1 MSKVVQFKTLMEN
14 LLEVQNLSIR
24 FGTNTVV
31 DDLSFALPKAKTL
44 AIVGESGSGKSM
56 TALALLGLLPT
67 EAQLSAQQLR
77 FQPSD
82 EQQFQLQ
89 NCQAKDWQQ
98 IRGKAIGMIFQ
109 EPMTSLNPL
118 QRCGQQIDEVLRLHL
133 GLNAQ
138 QARQRSL
145 EWLIKVK
152 IQDPERIYQAYPHQI
167 SGGQKQRVMI
177 AMAMC
182 CNPALLLADEPTT
195 ALDATVQ
202 KEIVLLMRELQQE
215 FNTAI
220 LFISHDLSLV
230 AGLADQVL
238 VMHQGKLVEKGS
250 SEQIFEQPQAAYTKA
265 LLSCRPP
272 LDHKVARLATIDDFV
287 EKDPQATAKDA
298 AIPIIPTAATTNLL
312 EVKNLSTWFPLRKS
326 WFGKTRNWVKAVQE
340 ATFDIKAGQ
349 TLGLVGESG
358 SGKTTL
364 GRSILRLIEPT
375 SGAINYNGQDIEKI
389 DAEAMRQLR
398 RELQIVFQDPYSS
411 LNPRLPVGLAITE
424 PMKVHGIGS
433 NDQDRE
439 ERCIALLEQVGLQAD
454 HFTRYPHEFSGG
466 QRQRLCI
473 ARALAVQPRFLVCD
487 EAVSSLDVSVQAT
500 VLNLLK
506 DLQAQQGL
514 TYLFISHDL
523 AVVRFM
529 CDDIMVMK
537 DGVIVEKGP
546 AEQVFEAPAHPYTQA
561 LLEASR

>member
-1 MSKVVQFKTLMEN
+1 MEN
-14 LLEVQNLSIR
+14 LLEVRSLSIS
-24 FGTNTVV
+24 FGDKPVV
-31 DDLSFALPKAKTL
+31 DHLSFVLAIGKTL
-44 AIVGESGSGKSM
+44 AIVGESGSGKSL
-56 TALALLGLLPT
+56 TALSLLGLLPK
-67 EAQLSAQQLR
+67 EAR
-77 FQPSD
+77 IEV
-82 EQQFQLQ
+82 EQMAFKTPERIFQLQ
-89 NCQAKDWQQ
+89 QNTAKDWQQ

-109 EPMTSLNPL
+109 EPMSSLNPL
-118 QRCGQQIDEVLRLHL
+118 QRCGQQIDDVLKQHF
-133 GLNAQ
+133 GLSAA
-138 QARQRSL
+138 QARERSL
-145 EWLIKVK
+145 QWLQKVK
-152 IQDPERIYQAYPHQI
+152 IQDPERIYRAYPHEI

-202 KEIVLLMRELQQE
+202 KEIILLMRELQQE

-230 AGLADQVL
+230 ADFADEVMVMQNGL
-238 VMHQGKLVEKGS
+238 LVEQGS
-250 SEQIFEQPQAAYTKA
+250 STNIFEQPQAAYTKA
-265 LLSCRPP
+265 LLNCRPP
-272 LDHKVARLATIDDFV
+272 LDRKVARLATIHDFQEKGTASTIEAPLVPSV
-287 EKDPQATAKDA
+287 EMPNET
-298 AIPIIPTAATTNLL
+298 LL
-312 EVKNLSTWFPLRKS
+312 EVMGLSTWFPVRKS
-326 WFGKTRNWVKAVQE
+326 WFGQTKSWVKAVQDVS
-340 ATFDIKAGQ
+340 FSVRAGQ

-375 SGAINYNGQDIEKI
+375 AGSIRFADQEVEKL
-389 DAEAMRQLR
+389 DAEALRQLR
-398 RELQIVFQDPYSS
+398 RDIQIVFQDPYSS

-424 PMKVHGIGS
+424 PMKVHSIGS
-433 NDQDRE
+433 SEQERV
-439 ERCIALLEQVGLQAD
+439 ERCMALLEQVGLQAD
-454 HFTRYPHEFSGG
+454 HFQRFPHEFSGG

-506 DLQAQQGL
+506 DLQAKEGL

-537 DGVIVEKGP
+537 DGVMVEKGP
-546 AEQVFEAPAHPYTQA
+546 AEQVFEQPAHPYTQA
-561 LLEASR
+561 LLAASR

>member
-1 MSKVVQFKTLMEN
+1 MEN
-14 LLEVQNLSIR
+14 LLEVQKLSIH
-24 FGTNTVV
+24 FGDKPVV
-31 DDLSFALPKAKTL
+31 DQLSFVLSAGKTL
-44 AIVGESGSGKSM
+44 AIVGESGSGKSL
-56 TALALLGLLPT
+56 TALSLLGLLPK
-67 EAQLSAQQLR
+67 EASIEV
-77 FQPSD
+77 
-82 EQQFQLQ
+82 EQMAFKTPERIFQLQ
-89 NCQAKDWQQ
+89 QNNAKDWQQ

-118 QRCGQQIDEVLRLHL
+118 QRCGQQIDEVLKQHF
-133 GLNAQ
+133 GLNAL
-138 QARQRSL
+138 QARERSL
-145 EWLIKVK
+145 LWLQKVK
-152 IQDPERIYQAYPHQI
+152 IQDPERIYRAYPHEI

-202 KEIVLLMRELQQE
+202 KEIILLMRELQQE

-230 AGLADQVL
+230 ADFADE
-238 VMHQGKLVEKGS
+238 VMVMQNGKLVEQGS
-250 SEQIFEQPQAAYTKA
+250 STAIFEQPQAAYTKA
-265 LLSCRPP
+265 LLNCRPP
-272 LDHKVARLATIDDFV
+272 LDRKVARLATIQDFQ
-287 EKDPQATAKDA
+287 EKE
-298 AIPIIPTAATTNLL
+298 PIEPISPPAPAEGLVTEILL
-312 EVKNLSTWFPLRKS
+312 EVKGLSTWFPVRKS
-326 WFGKTRNWVKAVQE
+326 WFGQTKSWVKAVQDVS
-340 ATFDIKAGQ
+340 FSIQAGR
-349 TLGLVGESG
+349 TMGLVGESG

-375 SGAINYNGQDIEKI
+375 AGNIRFADQAVEKM
-389 DAEAMRQLR
+389 DAEALRQLR
-398 RELQIVFQDPYSS
+398 RDVQIVFQDPYSS
-411 LNPRLPVGLAITE
+411 LNPRLPVGMAITE
-424 PMKVHGIGS
+424 PMKVHGIGGTEKE
-433 NDQDRE
+433 RL
-439 ERCIALLEQVGLQAD
+439 ERCMALLEQVGLQAD
-454 HFTRYPHEFSGG
+454 HFQRFPHEFSGG

-506 DLQAQQGL
+506 DLQAKEGL

-537 DGVIVEKGP
+537 DGVMVEKGP
-546 AEQVFEAPAHPYTQA
+546 AEQVFEQPAHPYTQA
-561 LLEASR
+561 LLAASR

>member
-1 MSKVVQFKTLMEN
+1 MYMEN
-14 LLEVQNLSIR
+14 LLEVHNLSIS
-24 FGTNTVV
+24 FGDKPVV
-31 DDLSFALPKAKTL
+31 DHLSFVLSAGKTL
-44 AIVGESGSGKSM
+44 AIVGESGSGKSL
-56 TALALLGLLPT
+56 TALSLLGLLPK
-67 EAQLSAQQLR
+67 EAR
-77 FQPSD
+77 IEV
-82 EQQFQLQ
+82 EQMAFKTPERIFQLQ
-89 NCQAKDWQQ
+89 QNTAKDWQQ

-118 QRCGQQIDEVLRLHL
+118 QRCGQQIDEVLKQHF
-133 GLNAQ
+133 GLSAA
-138 QARQRSL
+138 QARERSL
-145 EWLIKVK
+145 EWLQKVK
-152 IQDPERIYQAYPHQI
+152 IQDPERIYRAYPHEI

-202 KEIVLLMRELQQE
+202 KEIILLMRELQQE

-230 AGLADQVL
+230 ADFADEVMVMQNGL
-238 VMHQGKLVEKGS
+238 LVEQGS
-250 SEQIFEQPQAAYTKA
+250 STDIFEQPQAAYTKA
-265 LLSCRPP
+265 LLNCRPP
-272 LDHKVARLATIDDFV
+272 LDRKVARLATIHDFQEKETDSAIEAPQVPSV
-287 EKDPQATAKDA
+287 EMPNET
-298 AIPIIPTAATTNLL
+298 LL
-312 EVKNLSTWFPLRKS
+312 EVRGLSTWFPVRKS
-326 WFGKTRNWVKAVQE
+326 WFGQTKSWVKAVQDVS
-340 ATFDIKAGQ
+340 FSVKAGQ

-375 SGAINYNGQDIEKI
+375 AGSIRFADQEVEKL
-389 DAEAMRQLR
+389 DAEALRQLR
-398 RELQIVFQDPYSS
+398 RDIQIVFQDPYSS

-424 PMKVHGIGS
+424 PMKVHSIGS
-433 NDQDRE
+433 SEQERV
-439 ERCIALLEQVGLQAD
+439 ERCMALLEQVGLQAD
-454 HFTRYPHEFSGG
+454 HFQRFPHEFSGG

-506 DLQAQQGL
+506 DLQAKEGL

-537 DGVIVEKGP
+537 DGVMVEKGP
-546 AEQVFEAPAHPYTQA
+546 AEQVFEQPAHPYTQA
-561 LLEASR
+561 LLAASR

>member
-1 MSKVVQFKTLMEN
+1 MYMEK
-14 LLEVQNLSIR
+14 LLEVQKLSIH
-24 FGTNTVV
+24 FGDKPVV
-31 DDLSFALPKAKTL
+31 DHLSFVLSAGKTL
-44 AIVGESGSGKSM
+44 AIVGESGSGKSL
-56 TALALLGLLPT
+56 TALSLLGLLPK
-67 EAQLSAQQLR
+67 EARIEL
-77 FQPSD
+77 
-82 EQQFQLQ
+82 EQMAFKTPERIFQLQ
-89 NCQAKDWQQ
+89 QNTAKDWQQ

-118 QRCGQQIDEVLRLHL
+118 QRCGQQIDEVLKQHFELSP
-133 GLNAQ
+133 A
-138 QARQRSL
+138 QARERSL
-145 EWLIKVK
+145 QWLQKVK
-152 IQDPERIYQAYPHQI
+152 IQDPERIYRAYPHEI

-202 KEIVLLMRELQQE
+202 KEIILLMRELQQE

-230 AGLADQVL
+230 ADFADEVMVMQNGL
-238 VMHQGKLVEKGS
+238 LVEQGS
-250 SEQIFEQPQAAYTKA
+250 STDIFEQPQAAYTKA
-265 LLSCRPP
+265 LLNCRPP
-272 LDHKVARLATIDDFV
+272 LDRKVARLATIHDFQEKETDSAIEAPQVPSV
-287 EKDPQATAKDA
+287 EMPNET
-298 AIPIIPTAATTNLL
+298 LL
-312 EVKNLSTWFPLRKS
+312 EVRGLSTWFPVRKS
-326 WFGKTRNWVKAVQE
+326 WFGQTKSWVKAVQDVS
-340 ATFDIKAGQ
+340 FSVRAGQ

-375 SGAINYNGQDIEKI
+375 AGSIRFADQAVEKL
-389 DAEAMRQLR
+389 DAEALRQLR
-398 RELQIVFQDPYSS
+398 RDIQIVFQDPYSS

-424 PMKVHGIGS
+424 PMKVYGIGS
-433 NDQDRE
+433 SEQERV

-454 HFTRYPHEFSGG
+454 HFQRFPHEFSGG

-506 DLQAQQGL
+506 DLQAKEGL

-537 DGVIVEKGP
+537 DGVMVEKGP
-546 AEQVFEAPAHPYTQA
+546 AEQVFEQPAHPYTQA
-561 LLEASR
+561 LLAASR

>member
-1 MSKVVQFKTLMEN
+1 MEN
-14 LLEVQNLSIR
+14 LLEVQKLTIR
-24 FGTNTVV
+24 FGASTVV
-31 DDLSFALPKAKTL
+31 DDLSFVLPKGKTL

-67 EAQLSAQQLR
+67 EAQLSIQQLH
-77 FQPSD
+77 FQPTA
-82 EQQFQLQ
+82 EQSFQLQ

-98 IRGKAIGMIFQ
+98 IRGREIAMIFQ

-133 GLNAQ
+133 GHNAQ

-145 EWLIKVK
+145 EWLGKVK
-152 IQDPERIYQAYPHQI
+152 IQDPERIYRSYPHEI

-182 CNPALLLADEPTT
+182 CNPSLLLADEPTT

-202 KEIVLLMRELQQE
+202 RDIILLMRELQQE

-238 VMHQGKLVEKGS
+238 VMQQGKLVEKGS
-250 SEQIFEQPQAAYTKA
+250 SEQIFEHAQAPYTKA

-272 LDHKVARLATIDDFV
+272 LDRKVVRLATIDDFV
-287 EKDPQATAKDA
+287 EKEQNTEEKEVAPKIPPA
-298 AIPIIPTAATTNLL
+298 ASTNLL
-312 EVKNLSTWFPLRKS
+312 EVKNLSTWFPAQKS
-326 WFGKTRNWVKAVQE
+326 WFGKTRNWVKAVQD
-340 ATFDIKAGQ
+340 ASFDIKAGQ

-364 GRSILRLIEPT
+364 GRSLLRLIEPT
-375 SGAINYNGQDIEKI
+375 AGTIHYNGQDIEKI

-433 NDQDRE
+433 NDQDRV
-439 ERCIALLEQVGLQAD
+439 ERCIVLLEQVGLQAD

-506 DLQAQQGL
+506 DLQTKQGL

-546 AEQVFEAPAHPYTQA
+546 AEQVFEAPTHPYTQA